1 MKSFMVVIRRETTTI
16 ALSLCF
22 TFIAL
27 LILAFIRFFDNS
39 TFLFLQVLLV
49 TLLIS
54 LIIYGL
60 SGISSHRLKID
71 LRGRELAITSIVFLV
86 LSFSVLNI
94 DRSRSFYL
102 IKWISISGQK
112 GTTTTQISDKFN
124 LSPQDSKDLTQ
135 RVKEQK
141 ESRTIVEV
149 DGKLHLTLLGKVIV
163 TVSSWIAQLTN
174 LNGYPRA

>member
-1 MKSFMVVIRRETTTI
+1 MKSFMVVISREITTVAI
-16 ALSLCF
+16 SLCL
-22 TFIAL
+22 TLVSL
-27 LILAFIRFFDNS
+27 LILAFVRFFDNS
-39 TFLFLQVLLV
+39 TFLFLQLLLI
-49 TLLIS
+49 TFLIS
-54 LIIYGL
+54 LLIYGL

-71 LRGRELAITSIVFLV
+71 LRGRELAITSIVFLM

-102 IKWISISGQK
+102 IKWISISGHQ
-112 GTTTTQISDKFN
+112 GTTTTQISDKYN
-124 LSPQDSKDLTQ
+124 LSPQDAKDLAQ